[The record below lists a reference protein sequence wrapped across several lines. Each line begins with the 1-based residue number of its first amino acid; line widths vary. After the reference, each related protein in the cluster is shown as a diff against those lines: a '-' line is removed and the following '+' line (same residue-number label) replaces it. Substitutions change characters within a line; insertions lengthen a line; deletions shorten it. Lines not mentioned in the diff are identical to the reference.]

1 MFKYIFLL
9 SGSPWNNSSGCDEE
23 RRPAQKE
30 GKKSNVLPLWGNE
43 RTMNLNPLILT
54 NIQSSHYFKVNLYEL
69 KTYHEVIDEIYYKV
83 SHLEPWEKGSRKTA
97 GQTGMCGGV
106 SMFSQKEHRIF
117 SFYLC
122 LCFSIIDAFVE
133 SLRLVKHIA
142 QMYSLVQ
149 KTDYSAL
156 ASDLQANCQTRVI
169 R

>member
-1 MFKYIFLL
+1 MQESKYYSSNLCFLIFLHNMYYL
-9 SGSPWNNSSGCDEE
+9 YLFVYTISILLKILIILLKYFNFSSGSPWNNSSGCDEE

-106 SMFSQKEHRIF
+106 SMFYQEKNR
-117 SFYLC
+117 
-122 LCFSIIDAFVE
+122 
-133 SLRLVKHIA
+133 
-142 QMYSLVQ
+142 
-149 KTDYSAL
+149 
-156 ASDLQANCQTRVI
+156 
-169 R
+169 